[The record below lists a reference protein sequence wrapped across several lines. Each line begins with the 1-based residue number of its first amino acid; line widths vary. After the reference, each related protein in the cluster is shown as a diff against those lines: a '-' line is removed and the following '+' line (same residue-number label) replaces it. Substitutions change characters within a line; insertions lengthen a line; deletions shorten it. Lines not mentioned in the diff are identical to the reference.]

1 MHRRTLKQSYN
12 LTLLPSNYLTF
23 KPLSQVITMSIQTIV
38 TIPPYAP
45 FIREVVRHK
54 SVSGLRLNTVMP
66 VKESEQLEDM
76 LKRLDDE
83 TKKAGNKELWIDL
96 KCRQLR
102 VKEYWVPPYTKIR
115 ISHNIKVETPVT
127 AYFSDGNEHA
137 TVVEVDGDGLIM
149 LEGPK
154 RVVGPGESI
163 NIIHPSLSI
172 EGFLTDTDKRYIEA
186 ACKVGIHN
194 YMLSFTETQDDI
206 ETLYK
211 LDGDANAVAKIESR
225 KGMDYV
231 KNEWGKDNEDKSV
244 KQNAVITNQSL
255 MKSRLMAARG
265 DLYIELSKPHEII
278 DAVETIIKTD
288 PNAIVAS
295 RIFNSFSHSLEPT
308 CNDIGDVDN
317 LLRMGY
323 KTFMLGDDICM
334 RRESVMSA
342 LNLFSAM
349 AERYS

>member
-1 MHRRTLKQSYN
+1 
-12 LTLLPSNYLTF
+12 
-23 KPLSQVITMSIQTIV
+23 MSIQTIV

-45 FIREVVRHK
+45 FIREVVKHT

-66 VKESEQLEDM
+66 VKGSEPLEDM
-76 LKRLDDE
+76 LKRLNNE
-83 TKKAGNKELWIDL
+83 TKNAGDKELWIDL

-102 VKEYWVPPYTKIR
+102 VKEYWVPPYTEIK
-115 ISHNIKVETPVT
+115 ISHRIKVETPVT

-137 TVVEVDGDGLIM
+137 TVVEVDGDRLIM

-194 YMLSFTETQDDI
+194 YMLSFTEEQDDI
-206 ETLYK
+206 EALYS
-211 LDGDANAVAKIESR
+211 LDAEAKAVAKIESK
-225 KGMDYV
+225 KGMNYV
-231 KNEWGKDNEDKSV
+231 KNEWGKDNLV
-244 KQNAVITNQSL
+244 KPNAIATTSKLV
-255 MKSRLMAARG
+255 RLMAARG
-265 DLYIELSKPHEII
+265 DLYVELEKPHEII

-288 PNAIVAS
+288 QNAIVAS

-349 AERYS
+349 AERYN